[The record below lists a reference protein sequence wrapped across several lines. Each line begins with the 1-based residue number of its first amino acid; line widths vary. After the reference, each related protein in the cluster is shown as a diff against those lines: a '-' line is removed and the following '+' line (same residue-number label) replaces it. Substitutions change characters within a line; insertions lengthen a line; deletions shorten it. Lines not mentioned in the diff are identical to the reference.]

1 MKVPK
6 VRRRWVALAVV
17 ILFLLATVRLLDQP
31 LTLQSYRTLD
41 PQTPVVVGYGAPDAW
56 ARVANISETQSTVSV
71 VSIHKFTLEL
81 FPGTG
86 IGAPIEVEVRLDT
99 PLAGR
104 TVIDGS
110 TGAGSPATDRRIEL
124 RVPAYGC

>member
-17 ILFLLATVRLLDQP
+17 IVILLATLRLLYQP
-31 LTLQSYRTLD
+31 LTLESYRTLD
-41 PQTPVVVGYGAPDAW
+41 PQTLVVVGYGARDAW
-56 ARVANISETQSTVSV
+56 TRVSDVSETQSTVTVSV
-71 VSIHKFTLEL
+71 DKFTFQPL
-81 FPGTG
+81 PGTTL
-86 IGAPIEVEVRLDT
+86 GAPIEVEVRLDA

-110 TGAGSPATDRRIEL
+110 TGQE
-124 RVPAYGC
+124 VPPQTGG

>member
-17 ILFLLATVRLLDQP
+17 IVFLLATLRLLYQP
-31 LTLQSYRTLD
+31 LTLESYLTLD
-41 PQTPVVVGYGAPDAW
+41 PQTILVVGYGAPDAW
-56 ARVANISETQSTVSV
+56 TRVSDVSETQSTVTVSV
-71 VSIHKFTLEL
+71 DKFTFQPL
-81 FPGTG
+81 PGTT
-86 IGAPIEVEVRLDT
+86 IGAPIEVEVRLDA

-110 TGAGSPATDRRIEL
+110 TGQEVPPQAG
-124 RVPAYGC
+124 G